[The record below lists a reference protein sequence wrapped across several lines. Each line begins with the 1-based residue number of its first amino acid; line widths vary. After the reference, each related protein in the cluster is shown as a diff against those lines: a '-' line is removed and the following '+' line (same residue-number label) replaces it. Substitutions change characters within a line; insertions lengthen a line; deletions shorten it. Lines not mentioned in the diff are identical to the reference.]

1 MNIFIEKI
9 KFSNLRTYYK
19 IIKFKIK
26 KILSLIFNVNYLWN
40 NKFQNFSHPNNK
52 ILIFAPSMNLDKTS
66 YLNVGLRLLIEKAKK
81 LNIETQIIQCV
92 SGLDICHLGGSPFTD
107 RVKMPCE
114 SCSVVNRSLY
124 KDLNIIKFESISKF
138 SELNKLSF
146 DQLKNFNYKDIN
158 IGQLSITSIAW
169 ILRTPEVNSGHI
181 NYLRKSI
188 SSGIKLVD
196 FLENQ
201 DLKFF
206 SGVLVFN
213 GLTMPEAIMYQWC
226 KINNLNVATF
236 ESGWSIKNEYAL
248 EINYKPSPQHFFDF
262 ENRKL
267 TESENKALLNYMD
280 VKKAKFESFKIDDN
294 RKIISIFGNVSWD
307 TTQIVSSKLF
317 ESMFNWLDSLIPI
330 IQKHPEYLFIFRA
343 HPGENRNLK
352 ETWYGLENWFE
363 LNQDKLN
370 NNSICFSANNK
381 VNSYEIIKE
390 SELVLVY
397 NSTIGIESAIL
408 GKRVLAAA
416 LTHYSD
422 IGFVD
427 SFKNKFQ
434 YLKELEQTLVG
445 SKFETEIINTQ
456 QAKSYYYQLLND
468 VAYNFGAIN
477 IELPFNEH
485 TILRDFEL
493 QSEKVD
499 DLSNAINSFL
509 YKKPLEKKFNL

>member
-1 MNIFIEKI
+1 
-9 KFSNLRTYYK
+9 
-19 IIKFKIK
+19 
-26 KILSLIFNVNYLWN
+26 
-40 NKFQNFSHPNNK
+40 
-52 ILIFAPSMNLDKTS
+52 
-66 YLNVGLRLLIEKAKK
+66 
-81 LNIETQIIQCV
+81 
-92 SGLDICHLGGSPFTD
+92 
-107 RVKMPCE
+107 
-114 SCSVVNRSLY
+114 
-124 KDLNIIKFESISKF
+124 
-138 SELNKLSF
+138 
-146 DQLKNFNYKDIN
+146 
-158 IGQLSITSIAW
+158 
-169 ILRTPEVNSGHI
+169 
-181 NYLRKSI
+181 
-188 SSGIKLVD
+188 
-196 FLENQ
+196 
-201 DLKFF
+201 
-206 SGVLVFN
+206 
-213 GLTMPEAIMYQWC
+213 
-226 KINNLNVATF
+226 
-236 ESGWSIKNEYAL
+236 
-248 EINYKPSPQHFFDF
+248 
-262 ENRKL
+262 
-267 TESENKALLNYMD
+267 MD

-408 GKRVLAAA
+408 GRRVLAAA

-445 SKFETEIINTQ
+445 SKFETEVINTQ

-477 IELPFNEH
+477 LELPFNEH

-499 DLSNAINSFL
+499 DLSNAIKSFL

>member
-1 MNIFIEKI
+1 MKIFIEKI
-9 KFSNLRTYYK
+9 KFSNLRNYYK
-19 IIKFKIK
+19 IAKFKIK

-40 NKFQNFSHPNNK
+40 NDFQNFSHPNDK

-66 YLNVGLRLLIEKAKK
+66 YLNVGLRLFIEEAKK
-81 LNIETQIIQCV
+81 LNIETQVIQCV

-107 RVKMPCE
+107 NVKMPCK
-114 SCSVVNRSLY
+114 SCTIINSSLY

-138 SELNKLSF
+138 NKLNNLSF
-146 DQLKNFNYKDIN
+146 NQLKDFKYKDIN

-169 ILRTPEVNSGHI
+169 ILRTPEVNSSHS
-181 NYLRKSI
+181 NYLRQSI

-196 FLENQ
+196 FLNDL

-213 GLTMPEAIMYQWC
+213 GLTMPEAIMYEWC
-226 KINNLNVATF
+226 LLNNVNVATF

-248 EINYKPSPQHFFDF
+248 EINYKPSPQHFFNF
-262 ENRKL
+262 ENRDL
-267 TESENKALLNYMD
+267 IESENKALLDYMD
-280 VKKAKFESFKIDDN
+280 VKKAKFESFEIDNN

-307 TTQIVSSKLF
+307 TTQIVASKIF
-317 ESMFNWLDSLIPI
+317 SSMFNWLDSLIPI
-330 IQKHPEYLFIFRA
+330 IQEHPEYLFILRA

-363 LNQDKLN
+363 SNQDKLN
-370 NNSICFSANNK
+370 KNAICFPADNE
-381 VNSYEIIKE
+381 VDSYEIIKE

-427 SFKNKFQ
+427 SFKDKFQ
-434 YLKELEQTLVG
+434 YLKELKQTLVEG
-445 SKFETEIINTQ
+445 KFETELNNIQ

-477 IELPFNEH
+477 LELPFNEH
-485 TILRDFEL
+485 TILRDFES
-493 QSEKVD
+493 QIDKVD
-499 DLSNAINSFL
+499 NLSNAIKSFV

>member
-40 NKFQNFSHPNNK
+40 NKFQNFSHPNDK

-107 RVKMPCE
+107 KVKMPCE
-114 SCSVVNRSLY
+114 SCCVVNRSLY

-146 DQLKNFNYKDIN
+146 DQLKKFKYKDIN

-317 ESMFNWLDSLIPI
+317 GSMFNWLDSLIPI

-408 GKRVLAAA
+408 GRRVLAAA

-445 SKFETEIINTQ
+445 SKFETEVINTQ

-477 IELPFNEH
+477 LELPFNEH

-499 DLSNAINSFL
+499 DLSNAIKSFL

>member
-19 IIKFKIK
+19 IVKFKIK

-40 NKFQNFSHPNNK
+40 NNFQNFSRPNDK

-196 FLENQ
+196 F
-201 DLKFF
+201 F
-206 SGVLVFN
+206 
-213 GLTMPEAIMYQWC
+213 
-226 KINNLNVATF
+226 
-236 ESGWSIKNEYAL
+236 
-248 EINYKPSPQHFFDF
+248 
-262 ENRKL
+262 
-267 TESENKALLNYMD
+267 
-280 VKKAKFESFKIDDN
+280 
-294 RKIISIFGNVSWD
+294 
-307 TTQIVSSKLF
+307 
-317 ESMFNWLDSLIPI
+317 
-330 IQKHPEYLFIFRA
+330 
-343 HPGENRNLK
+343 
-352 ETWYGLENWFE
+352 
-363 LNQDKLN
+363 
-370 NNSICFSANNK
+370 
-381 VNSYEIIKE
+381 
-390 SELVLVY
+390 
-397 NSTIGIESAIL
+397 
-408 GKRVLAAA
+408 
-416 LTHYSD
+416 
-422 IGFVD
+422 
-427 SFKNKFQ
+427 
-434 YLKELEQTLVG
+434 
-445 SKFETEIINTQ
+445 
-456 QAKSYYYQLLND
+456 
-468 VAYNFGAIN
+468 
-477 IELPFNEH
+477 LP
-485 TILRDFEL
+485 
-493 QSEKVD
+493 
-499 DLSNAINSFL
+499 
-509 YKKPLEKKFNL
+509 